1 MIAIDLAQQRGENVK
16 VEPNEEEPAI
26 VKSTISSEFGYMM
39 IVIKNDAPSSGYKE
53 TVEFPKFEGLTL
65 MAPESGNGYEVSV
78 PAGETKVVL
87 IKQDCRGYGYSMSFS
102 SSIEMDDS
110 VLIQK
115 CIDEGEKAER
125 GEGIYAQKL
134 QHSGGL
140 IFVYKNETQD
150 KKLSEE
156 LGLDLTGLRIDGQAE
171 DDQSMVKITIGP
183 GEQQV
188 VNLKTTGGG
197 WGFGSSCSYSIA
209 DV

>member
-1 MIAIDLAQQRGENVK
+1 MIAIDLAQKGGENVNA
-16 VEPNEEEPAI
+16 EPNEEEPAI
-26 VKSTISSEFGYMM
+26 VKSTVSSEFGYMM
-39 IVIKNDAPSSGYKE
+39 IVIKNDAASSGYKE

-65 MAPESGNGYEVSV
+65 LEPESGNGYEVKV
-78 PAGETKVVL
+78 PAGETKVIL
-87 IKQDCRGYGYSMSFS
+87 IKQECRGYGYSMSFS

-134 QHSGGL
+134 QHGGGL
-140 IFVYKNETQD
+140 IFVYKNETAD
-150 KKLSEE
+150 KKLNEE
-156 LGLDLTGLRIDGQAE
+156 LGLDLTGLRIDGQ
-171 DDQSMVKITIGP
+171 DDQTMVKIEIGP

-188 VNLKTTGGG
+188 INLKTTGGG